1 MPESTAAQ
9 PITED
14 LKTLLWLAQ
23 GVFAQTLKRSN
34 SSARPKTLDH
44 AKERAQNDCM
54 PESQCTLCRSELD
67 LPHVMVNISHF
78 GGLSAVLSKLSR
90 LFGTS
95 LVELSFIEQAKNRR
109 KCPLDLMR
117 RSILQN
123 EQPKIQSNTG
133 GIFSATVMAATSGTD
148 ALMGMIQREP

>member
-1 MPESTAAQ
+1 MQ
-9 PITED
+9 
-14 LKTLLWLAQ
+14 
-23 GVFAQTLKRSN
+23 
-34 SSARPKTLDH
+34 SSGMR
-44 AKERAQNDCM
+44 Q
-54 PESQCTLCRSELD
+54 
-67 LPHVMVNISHF
+67 
-78 GGLSAVLSKLSR
+78 
-90 LFGTS
+90 

>member
-95 LVELSFIEQAKNRR
+95 LVVASQTIIGSLVEQVRVLLIPILHGLHRR
-109 KCPLDLMR
+109 L
-117 RSILQN
+117 
-123 EQPKIQSNTG
+123 
-133 GIFSATVMAATSGTD
+133 
-148 ALMGMIQREP
+148 ALEC